1 MDRFFRC
8 VRTPAVLALVQRKA
22 FQSNFYAHKKAM
34 NYFVCNISCIQT
46 LTVGF
51 GISQNHAVQLV
62 EYHGV
67 VRADLLITS

>member
-46 LTVGF
+46 LTVGP
-51 GISQNHAVQLV
+51 GVAPSQPLFDIAAGRGLYRQ
-62 EYHGV
+62 
-67 VRADLLITS
+67 